1 MTLVDNMQIEFLI
14 RLIAAGLC
22 GVAIGMERQIRMKNA
37 GLRTHFLVALASCL
51 MMIISK
57 YGFYDVLAQN
67 VGISVDASRIAA
79 GIITG
84 IGILGS
90 GIVFISKQGLVSGMT
105 TAAGIWVTLGI
116 GMAIGAGMYPLGIE
130 CTVITIMMQCVFHM
144 NVSMFKET
152 IHGKVIF
159 LADNDPAAIHR
170 TIDKLKASKV
180 DIVRIKVDIIDKE
193 KCRVTCVIS
202 IPPKYATDDIVGI
215 LMGIDEHIESIA
227 F

>member
-116 GMAIGAGMYPLGIE
+116 GMAIGAGM
-130 CTVITIMMQCVFHM
+130 
-144 NVSMFKET
+144 
-152 IHGKVIF
+152 
-159 LADNDPAAIHR
+159 
-170 TIDKLKASKV
+170 
-180 DIVRIKVDIIDKE
+180 
-193 KCRVTCVIS
+193 
-202 IPPKYATDDIVGI
+202 
-215 LMGIDEHIESIA
+215 
-227 F
+227 